1 MHEGADPRCR
11 PWLGTTSYE
20 VGGTLTKSPLCTK
33 NWGEAPPSL
42 ARGSWL
48 SGETACARDLRP
60 GCSSRPRSS
69 ASLWDAHV
77 HEVRAGGGQ
86 VFLIFSVKM
95 SQATQLI

>member
-48 SGETACARDLRP
+48 SGGTACARDPRP
-60 GCSSRPRSS
+60 S

-77 HEVRAGGGQ
+77 HEVRAGGQ

-95 SQATQLI
+95 SQATQFI